1 MAALAFLQERTS
13 DKRLQARATSLRTG
27 GFLSEHLYE
36 RGNIDFLLDSTSS
49 DIVRV
54 LAVQQPR
61 FFIPSRGRSEEALDM
76 AAKFSVNYARWRWTS
91 NQVRAGP
98 RFAMRVRN
106 YLDGTGERL
115 MVNRSSKR
123 CDDAVGD
130 KRGPDDRSMLA
141 MRYRK
146 SKQE

>member
-76 AAKFSVNYARWRWTS
+76 AAKFSVNYARMEMDEQPSTG
-91 NQVRAGP
+91 GP
-98 RFAMRVRN
+98 
-106 YLDGTGERL
+106 
-115 MVNRSSKR
+115 VNIKTDY
-123 CDDAVGD
+123 C
-130 KRGPDDRSMLA
+130 PC
-141 MRYRK
+141 
-146 SKQE
+146 